1 VRNTAGI
8 SFLIFI
14 LLLVS
19 VQTAFTQ
26 HGRNNSSNSIAL
38 WTNAGYSSIMNH
50 SPATRAI
57 GGLGGAIGIG
67 YEYRARSGF
76 LLQTG
81 FELSLYNSLMR
92 RNDTLHIVPMV
103 DTEGRAFDGL
113 FSFENINS
121 RQQLVNI
128 GPTLMLGTQFQNN
141 FYFLVGGKVKFNID
155 GAERPNSDVTKR
167 ARYDNIIGD
176 DHDGILSDMPNHG
189 LMTNQRSHDSPLN
202 INPLFIGS
210 VEVGRVFVTRNSR
223 DNRHRGMGNFRN
235 NGGTRMRLSVFCDY
249 GFSQAS
255 RSNNNLIIN
264 NSHTSEYTPLITGFL
279 NYDVNS
285 RFFNTLFV
293 GVKLTILFD
302 TPRRCHCR
310 QQLQIR

>member
-1 VRNTAGI
+1 MKSIVKI
-8 SFLIFI
+8 LFLIFT
-14 LLLVS
+14 LLLIS
-19 VQTAFTQ
+19 VQPVFSQ
-26 HGRNNSSNSIAL
+26 HGRNSSSNSIAL

-81 FELSLYNSLMR
+81 FELSLYNSVMR
-92 RNDTLHIVPMV
+92 RNDTLHIVPMI

-113 FSFENINS
+113 FSFENISS

-155 GAERPNSDVTKR
+155 GAERASSDVTKR

-176 DHDGILSDMPNHG
+176 DHDGILSDMPSHG
-189 LMTNQRSHDSPLN
+189 LRINQRSHNSSLKMN
-202 INPLFIGS
+202 TLFIGS
-210 VEVGRVFVTRNSR
+210 VEVGYVFSTGNSR
-223 DNRHRGMGNFRN
+223 TPRS
-235 NGGTRMRLSVFCDY
+235 TRMRLSVFLDY
-249 GFSQAS
+249 GFSPVS
-255 RSNNNLIIN
+255 RSNNDLIIN
-264 NSHTSEYTPLITGFL
+264 NSPTSEYTPKIAVFL
-279 NYDVNS
+279 HHDVQS
-285 RFFNTLFV
+285 GFFNTLFT
-293 GVKLTILFD
+293 GLRLTTLFD
-302 TPRRCHCR
+302 IRPRRIDCWW
-310 QQLQIR
+310 LW

>member
-1 VRNTAGI
+1 VRNAARI

-19 VQTAFTQ
+19 VQTAFSQ
-26 HGRNNSSNSIAL
+26 HGRSRSSNSIAL
-38 WTNAGYSSIMNH
+38 WTNAGYSSVMNH
-50 SPATRAI
+50 SPETRAI
-57 GGLGGAIGIG
+57 GGVGCAIGIG
-67 YEYRARSGF
+67 YEHRARSGF

-103 DTEGRAFDGL
+103 DTEGRDFDGL

-121 RQQLVNI
+121 RQRLVNM
-128 GPTLMLGTQFQNN
+128 GPTLMIGAQLQNN
-141 FYFLVGGKVKFNID
+141 FYFLLGGKVKINIH
-155 GAERPNSDVTKR
+155 GTERTNSNVTKR

-189 LMTNQRSHDSPLN
+189 LRADQRSHDRLLN

-210 VEVGRVFVTRNSR
+210 VEVGRVIFTGNSR
-223 DNRHRGMGNFRN
+223 DSRHRGTGNFGNHGNMRV
-235 NGGTRMRLSVFCDY
+235 RLSVFCDY
-249 GFSQAS
+249 GFSPVS
-255 RSNNNLIIN
+255 RSNNDLIIN
-264 NSHTSEYTPLITGFL
+264 NSHTSEYTPQITGFL
-279 NYDVNS
+279 NHDVNS
-285 RFFNTLFV
+285 RLINTLFV

-302 TPRRCHCR
+302 TPRRCHCTR
-310 QQLQIR
+310 QLQAR